1 MNWKASVRV
10 QSWPNIALAYHPNI
24 YRRDYENQ
32 EYRVEVLATS
42 LCELVVSVFVF
53 LFSLI
58 LRFYE
63 LYHKRPT
70 ITVSCM
76 RYLGTGA

>member
-1 MNWKASVRV
+1 M
-10 QSWPNIALAYHPNI
+10 
-24 YRRDYENQ
+24 

-42 LCELVVSVFVF
+42 LCVLAVSVFVF

-63 LYHKRPT
+63 LYHKRPL